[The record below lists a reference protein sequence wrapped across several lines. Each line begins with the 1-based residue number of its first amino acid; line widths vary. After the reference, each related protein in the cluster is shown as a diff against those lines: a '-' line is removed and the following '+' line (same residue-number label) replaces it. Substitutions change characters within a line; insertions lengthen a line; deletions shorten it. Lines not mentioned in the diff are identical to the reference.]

1 MPDKV
6 PPTARG
12 SKRAQDGSGA
22 VLMSPDKKQERL
34 VLFGLLGLF
43 FVIGLMLLFVSV
55 LGGGIAG
62 E

>member
-1 MPDKV
+1 
-6 PPTARG
+6 
-12 SKRAQDGSGA
+12 
-22 VLMSPDKKQERL
+22 MSPDKKQERL

>member
-1 MPDKV
+1 
-6 PPTARG
+6 
-12 SKRAQDGSGA
+12 
-22 VLMSPDKKQERL
+22 MSSDKKQERL

-43 FVIGLMLLFVSV
+43 LVIGLMLLFVSV

>member
-1 MPDKV
+1 
-6 PPTARG
+6 
-12 SKRAQDGSGA
+12 
-22 VLMSPDKKQERL
+22 MSTDPKQERL

-43 FVIGLMLLFVSV
+43 LVIGLMLLFVSV

>member
-1 MPDKV
+1 
-6 PPTARG
+6 
-12 SKRAQDGSGA
+12 
-22 VLMSPDKKQERL
+22 MSPEKKQERL

-43 FVIGLMLLFVSV
+43 LVIGLMLLFVSV